1 MCNYFQAKQTTL
13 IFPAQNCPKTN
24 WESQIQ
30 KTNDGLRINI
40 IMMPYVPILGG
51 NRQLWIFRPKFAQK
65 WILGLEFRK
74 SKSGSRISTSK
85 IPWTPTFSQKNNIE
99 FFGLNLGKLLD
110 YMWHFGSNMLRVL
123 QKAGWTLKWAGWRW
137 MELGVDG
144 WSWVELG
151 GAGRMVQQCPF
162 KKCCPI
168 ISKVVWFYV
177 T

>member
-1 MCNYFQAKQTTL
+1 MFFWPKLAQKLILGLEFWNSNSGFGISSSKIPCVL
-13 IFPAQNCPKTN
+13 IF
-24 WESQIQ
+24 
-30 KTNDGLRINI
+30 
-40 IMMPYVPILGG
+40 
-51 NRQLWIFRPKFAQK
+51 RQSRQFWIFRPKFAQK

-151 GAGRMVQQCPF
+151 A
-162 KKCCPI
+162 
-168 ISKVVWFYV
+168 WFSNALLKNV
-177 T
+177 APL